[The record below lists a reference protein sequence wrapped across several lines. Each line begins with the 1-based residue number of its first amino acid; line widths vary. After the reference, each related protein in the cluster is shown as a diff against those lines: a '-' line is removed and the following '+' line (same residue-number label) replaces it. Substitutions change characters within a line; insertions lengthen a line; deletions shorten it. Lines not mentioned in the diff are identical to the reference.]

1 MEYLKKKQT
10 KKAKLYCEQPWWR
23 TFVIPAFGRLRLEDY
38 HEFEAIV
45 LCNEFQVFLVYRLRD
60 LVSITN
66 QNNQNKLDKVVHICN
81 PIFRNRL
88 RRSVAK
94 DNRFKANMWYIGR
107 LSQNQQHI
115 YTHRNKPTQASLL
128 LISYLLHE

>member
-1 MEYLKKKQT
+1 M
-10 KKAKLYCEQPWWR
+10 
-23 TFVIPAFGRLRLEDY
+23 EDY

-45 LCNEFQVFLVYRLRD
+45 LCNEFQVFLVSRLRD

-94 DNRFKANMWYIGR
+94 DNRFKTNMRYIGR

-115 YTHRNKPTQASLL
+115 YTHRNKPTQTSLL